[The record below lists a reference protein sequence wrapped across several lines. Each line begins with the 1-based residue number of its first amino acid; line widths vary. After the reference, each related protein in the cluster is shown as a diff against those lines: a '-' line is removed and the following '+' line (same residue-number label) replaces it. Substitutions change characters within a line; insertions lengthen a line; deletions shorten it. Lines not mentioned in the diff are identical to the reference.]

1 MGDCYCAAVVEALS
15 RKVNIV
21 KMIWA
26 VMVKLM
32 IYKIAFQELD
42 AMDQLNE
49 KLRVEEEE
57 KLMGPTLGMHKSPS
71 TSSNGSRVAVPEE
84 VIRVMVLVMVK
95 VAPNSATRWKIAFS
109 QVSIVKN
116 STVIVLKNS
125 SDFDSLTDLI

>member
-1 MGDCYCAAVVEALS
+1 
-15 RKVNIV
+15 
-21 KMIWA
+21 
-26 VMVKLM
+26 
-32 IYKIAFQELD
+32 
-42 AMDQLNE
+42 MDQLNE

-95 VAPNSATRWKIAFS
+95 VARNSATRWKIAFS

>member
-21 KMIWA
+21 KIIWA
-26 VMVKLM
+26 M

-125 SDFDSLTDLI
+125 SGFDSLTDLI

>member
-1 MGDCYCAAVVEALS
+1 
-15 RKVNIV
+15 
-21 KMIWA
+21 
-26 VMVKLM
+26 
-32 IYKIAFQELD
+32 
-42 AMDQLNE
+42 MDQLNE

-71 TSSNGSRVAVPEE
+71 PSSNGSRVAVPEE

-125 SDFDSLTDLI
+125 SGFDSLTDLI

>member
-1 MGDCYCAAVVEALS
+1 
-15 RKVNIV
+15 
-21 KMIWA
+21 
-26 VMVKLM
+26 
-32 IYKIAFQELD
+32 
-42 AMDQLNE
+42 MDQLNE

-125 SDFDSLTDLI
+125 SGFDSLTDLI

>member
-1 MGDCYCAAVVEALS
+1 
-15 RKVNIV
+15 
-21 KMIWA
+21 
-26 VMVKLM
+26 MVKLM

-95 VAPNSATRWKIAFS
+95 VAPNSATR
-109 QVSIVKN
+109 
-116 STVIVLKNS
+116 
-125 SDFDSLTDLI
+125 